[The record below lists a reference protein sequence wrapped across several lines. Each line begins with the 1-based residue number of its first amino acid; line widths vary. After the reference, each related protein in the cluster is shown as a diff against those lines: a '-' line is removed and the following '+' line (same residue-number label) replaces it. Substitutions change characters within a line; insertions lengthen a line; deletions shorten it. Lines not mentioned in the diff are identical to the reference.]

1 MKKLSVVLLL
11 AAWSSLAISEHMV
24 WKIVS
29 AGGMVSAT
37 VFNGMRAC
45 KKALPQYKKHSTC
58 VAVPGN

>member
-1 MKKLSVVLLL
+1 
-11 AAWSSLAISEHMV
+11 MV

-37 VFNGMRAC
+37 VFNDMRAC